1 MAAATTLAWV
11 GLAVAAGSA
20 VVSYSQQRR
29 AQAAQ
34 ERAADDQRR
43 GNAVQSAQ
51 QSQQAAQERRQQIRE
66 ERIKRASILNS
77 AENSG
82 ASGSSGEM
90 GATGGMSTQL
100 GSNLGANGSSIL
112 AGQAIT
118 GFSQSAA
125 NNMQAAQTAQG
136 RASMWGQV
144 GQIGSSMFGQ
154 AGGWQTI
161 FGNPPKTR

>member
-11 GLAVAAGSA
+11 GLAVAAGGTA
-20 VVSYSQQRR
+20 LNYTQQRR

-34 ERAADDQRR
+34 KRAADDQRK

-51 QSQQAAQERRQQIRE
+51 QGQQAAQERRQQIRE

-77 AENSG
+77 SENSG

-90 GATGGMSTQL
+90 GATGGMATQL
-100 GSNLGANGSSIL
+100 GANLGANGSSIL
-112 AGQAIT
+112 AGQQIT
-118 GFSQSAA
+118 GFAQSSA
-125 NNMQAAQTAQG
+125 NNMQSAASSQG
-136 RASMWGQV
+136 RAQMFGQV
-144 GQIGSSMFGQ
+144 AGIGSSMFGS

-161 FGNPPKTR
+161 FGKPPKVG

>member
-1 MAAATTLAWV
+1 MGIETIAYI
-11 GLAVAAGSA
+11 GLAVAAGGT
-20 VVSYSQQRR
+20 VLSYSQQRR

-34 ERAADDQRR
+34 EDAADDQRR

-51 QSQQAAQERRQQIRE
+51 QAQQAAQERRQQIRE

-77 AENSG
+77 SENSG
-82 ASGSSGEM
+82 TSGSSGEM

-100 GSNLGANGSSIL
+100 GSNLGINGSSLL

-144 GQIGSSMFGQ
+144 AGIGGSMFGN

-161 FGNPPKTR
+161 FGKPPKTQ